1 MLVEQRKAE
10 KEVTES
16 DKEKSKEMERRE
28 MGKVILC
35 EKENLIDRL
44 LVSICCCIPCSK
56 LAFVSKV
63 ILF

>member
-10 KEVTES
+10 KEVAEG

-35 EKENLIDRL
+35 EKENVIDRL
-44 LVSICCCIPCSK
+44 LVSICCCILC
-56 LAFVSKV
+56 
-63 ILF
+63 LF